1 MKNLVKNFNLKSTT
15 RWVYINHPEW
25 CDDNE
30 YSVVRVLV
38 KRITTLNGEV
48 ISDKLIESQDHVMR
62 ILAKESMAAE
72 ACLRMNSIH
81 MDEEVYV
88 GF

>member
-1 MKNLVKNFNLKSTT
+1 MKNIAKHYQLKSVTK
-15 RWVYINHPEW
+15 WVFINHPEW
-25 CDDNE
+25 VDDNE

-48 ISDKLIESQDHVMR
+48 ISDKLIESQDHVLK

-72 ACLRMNSIH
+72 ACLRMNSIC

>member
-25 CDDNE
+25 CDDPD
-30 YSVVRVLV
+30 YAVLSVIV
-38 KRITTLNGEV
+38 KRITYLNGE
-48 ISDKLIESQDHVMR
+48 ILSAKTIEHQDHVLR
-62 ILAKESMAAE
+62 IGSKESMAAE
-72 ACLRMNSIH
+72 ACLKMVSRY